1 MTELDFQARIDKL
14 LIQSQLF
21 WSTLTFRRL
30 GAVIL
35 LVSDMDKS
43 MNFYRDVLELP
54 VKNTSAEWVEFF
66 SSGTVLALHPSKN
79 KTRTKNSGVLV
90 GFMVSNLES
99 VAQKLKDK
107 NVEFF
112 KKPKEE
118 SFGKHAIIVD
128 PDGHLISIAE
138 ISSKSSEG
146 FDLIGLI
153 GAE

>member
-1 MTELDFQARIDKL
+1 MTELDFQSRIDKL

-21 WSTLTFRRL
+21 WSALTFKRL

-43 MNFYRDVLELP
+43 MKFYRDVLELP

-138 ISSKSSEG
+138 MSYKSSEG

>member
-1 MTELDFQARIDKL
+1 MTELDFQSKIDKL
-14 LIQSQLF
+14 LIRSQLF
-21 WSTLTFRRL
+21 WSTLTFKRL

-43 MNFYRDVLELP
+43 MKFYRDVLELP

-90 GFMVSNLES
+90 GFMVSDLES

-118 SFGKHAIIVD
+118 SFGRHAIIVD

>member
-1 MTELDFQARIDKL
+1 MALFQSKIDKL
-14 LIQSQLF
+14 LIRSQSF
-21 WSTLTFRRL
+21 WSNLTFRRV

-35 LVSDMDKS
+35 LVSDIDKS
-43 MNFYRDVLELP
+43 MKFYRDVLELP
-54 VKNTSAEWVEFF
+54 VKNTSPEWVEFF
-66 SSGTVLALHPSKN
+66 SSGTVVALHPSRN
-79 KTRTKNSGVLV
+79 KIRTKNSGVLV

-107 NVEFF
+107 KVEFF
-112 KKPKEE
+112 KEPKEE

-138 ISSKSSEG
+138 MISKSSEG

>member
-1 MTELDFQARIDKL
+1 
-14 LIQSQLF
+14 
-21 WSTLTFRRL
+21 LTFRRL

-35 LVSDMDKS
+35 LVSDMDRS
-43 MNFYRDVLELP
+43 MKFYRDVLELP

-66 SSGTVLALHPSKN
+66 SSGTVVALHPSKN
-79 KTRTKNSGVLV
+79 KIRTKNSGVLV
-90 GFMVSNLES
+90 GFMVSDLES
-99 VAQKLKDK
+99 VAKNLKDK

-112 KKPKEE
+112 KEPTEE

>member
-1 MTELDFQARIDKL
+1 
-14 LIQSQLF
+14 
-21 WSTLTFRRL
+21 
-30 GAVIL
+30 
-35 LVSDMDKS
+35 MDKS
-43 MNFYRDVLELP
+43 MKFYRDVLELP
-54 VKNTSAEWVEFF
+54 VKNTSPEWVEFF
-66 SSGTVLALHPSKN
+66 SSGTVVALHPARN
-79 KTRTKNSGVLV
+79 KIRTKNSGVLV

-107 NVEFF
+107 KVEFF
-112 KKPKEE
+112 KEPKEE

-138 ISSKSSEG
+138 MSPKSSEG

>member
-1 MTELDFQARIDKL
+1 MSFK
-14 LIQSQLF
+14 
-21 WSTLTFRRL
+21 RL

-43 MNFYRDVLELP
+43 IKFYRDVLELP
-54 VKNTSAEWVEFF
+54 IKNTSSEWVEFF
-66 SSGTVLALHPSKN
+66 SSGTVLALHPSKS
-79 KTRTKNSGVLV
+79 KSRTKNSGVLV
-90 GFMVSNLES
+90 GFMVSNLET
-99 VAQKLKDK
+99 VAKKLKDK

-112 KKPKEE
+112 KEPKEE
-118 SFGKHAIIVD
+118 SFGKHAIIED

-138 ISSKSSEG
+138 ISSKISEG

>member
-1 MTELDFQARIDKL
+1 
-14 LIQSQLF
+14 
-21 WSTLTFRRL
+21 
-30 GAVIL
+30 
-35 LVSDMDKS
+35 MDKS
-43 MNFYRDVLELP
+43 IKFYRDVLELP

-79 KTRTKNSGVLV
+79 KARTKNSGVLV

-99 VAQKLKDK
+99 VANKLKEK
-107 NVEFF
+107 HVEFF
-112 KKPKEE
+112 KQPKEE
-118 SFGKHAIIVD
+118 SFGKHAIIMD

-138 ISSKSSEG
+138 ISSTSSEG

>member
-1 MTELDFQARIDKL
+1 VTELDFQSKIDKL
-14 LIQSQLF
+14 LIRSQLF
-21 WSTLTFRRL
+21 WSTLTFKRL

-43 MNFYRDVLELP
+43 MKFYRDVLELP

-79 KTRTKNSGVLV
+79 KTRTKNSRVLV
-90 GFMVSNLES
+90 GFMVSDLES

>member
-1 MTELDFQARIDKL
+1 M
-14 LIQSQLF
+14 
-21 WSTLTFRRL
+21 TFRRL

-43 MNFYRDVLELP
+43 MKFYRNVLELP
-54 VKNTSAEWVEFF
+54 VKSTSPEWVEFF
-66 SSGTVLALHPSKN
+66 SSGTVVALHPSKN

-99 VAQKLKDK
+99 VAKNLKDK
-107 NVEFF
+107 KVEFF
-112 KKPKEE
+112 KELTEE

>member
-1 MTELDFQARIDKL
+1 MSFK
-14 LIQSQLF
+14 
-21 WSTLTFRRL
+21 RL
-30 GAVIL
+30 GAIIL

-43 MNFYRDVLELP
+43 IKFYRDVLELP
-54 VKNTSAEWVEFF
+54 VKNTSPEWVEFF
-66 SSGTVLALHPSKN
+66 SSGTVLALHPAKG

-99 VAQKLKDK
+99 VAKKLKEK

-112 KKPKEE
+112 KEPRDE
-118 SFGKHAIIVD
+118 SFGKHAIIAD
-128 PDGHLISIAE
+128 PDGHLVSIAE
-138 ISSKSSEG
+138 ISSKISEG

>member
-1 MTELDFQARIDKL
+1 MTEFGFQSRIDKL

-21 WSTLTFRRL
+21 FSTLTLKRL

-43 MNFYRDVLELP
+43 MKFYRDVLELP

-138 ISSKSSEG
+138 ISSTSSEG

>member
-1 MTELDFQARIDKL
+1 M
-14 LIQSQLF
+14 
-21 WSTLTFRRL
+21 TFRRV

-35 LVSDMDKS
+35 LVSDMDESIK
-43 MNFYRDVLELP
+43 FYRDVLELP
-54 VKNTSAEWVEFF
+54 VKNTSPEWVEFF
-66 SSGTVLALHPSKN
+66 SSGTVVASHPAKN
-79 KTRTKNSGVLV
+79 KARTKNSGVLV
-90 GFMVSNLES
+90 GFMVSNLDS

-107 NVEFF
+107 KVEFF
-112 KKPKEE
+112 KEPKEE

-138 ISSKSSEG
+138 ISYKSSEG

>member
-1 MTELDFQARIDKL
+1 
-14 LIQSQLF
+14 
-21 WSTLTFRRL
+21 LTFKRL
-30 GAVIL
+30 GAIIL
-35 LVSDMDKS
+35 LVSDMEKS
-43 MNFYRDVLELP
+43 IKFYRDVLELP

-79 KTRTKNSGVLV
+79 KERTRNSGVLV

-99 VAQKLKDK
+99 VAKKLKEK

-112 KKPKEE
+112 KQPKEE
-118 SFGKHAIIVD
+118 SFGKHAIIMD
-128 PDGHLISIAE
+128 PDSHLISIAE
-138 ISSKSSEG
+138 ISSTSSEG

>member
-1 MTELDFQARIDKL
+1 MALFQSKIDKL
-14 LIQSQLF
+14 LIRSQSF
-21 WSTLTFRRL
+21 WSNLTFRRV

-35 LVSDMDKS
+35 LVSDIDKS
-43 MNFYRDVLELP
+43 MKFYRDVLELP
-54 VKNTSAEWVEFF
+54 VKNTSPEWVEFF
-66 SSGTVLALHPSKN
+66 SSGTVVALHPSRN
-79 KTRTKNSGVLV
+79 KIRTKNSGVLV

-107 NVEFF
+107 KVEFF
-112 KKPKEE
+112 KEPKEE

-138 ISSKSSEG
+138 MSPKSSEG

>member
-1 MTELDFQARIDKL
+1 VTEFGFQSRIDKL

-21 WSTLTFRRL
+21 CSTLTFKRL

-43 MNFYRDVLELP
+43 MKFYRDVLELP

-138 ISSKSSEG
+138 IRSTSSEG